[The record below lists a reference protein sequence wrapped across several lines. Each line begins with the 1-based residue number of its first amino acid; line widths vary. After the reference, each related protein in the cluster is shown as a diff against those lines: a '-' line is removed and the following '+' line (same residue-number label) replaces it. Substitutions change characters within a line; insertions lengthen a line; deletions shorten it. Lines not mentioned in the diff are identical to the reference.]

1 MLGSRC
7 CLAAVDELQS
17 LNGFRPT
24 VCVGD
29 YPYVNNGAKPS
40 RQRKNIMCVCL
51 YGRETERVHVHVYC
65 SCVSACECAR

>member
-1 MLGSRC
+1 MFGSRC

-17 LNGFRPT
+17 LDGFRPT

-40 RQRKNIMCVCL
+40 RQRKKIMCVCVFMEERQ
-51 YGRETERVHVHVYC
+51 REFMCMYTVHV
-65 SCVSACECAR
+65 